1 MSPAT
6 SNWAAPLAA
15 ARWSLMAGAAVL
27 SLLFASCAKKAP
39 PAAITPLNL
48 SKKTAAPS
56 EVRKTEATETSA
68 SANASA
74 DSDTGNDKGE
84 TTNEKGAGA
93 STTATDSSAS
103 KPEEK
108 ESKNQSSTEKEV
120 GSSEQPAPR
129 QNSSESSNSPPI
141 IEGRGEFRPTM
152 PLTDAKGLAA
162 EKLSQAKRA
171 MAVGDLE
178 SAAAAASE
186 AFNAAIGYSA
196 VDTECGR
203 IARAA
208 EDLLGRAAA
217 KQSPAQE
224 VPTVFE

>member
-6 SNWAAPLAA
+6 SNWAAPLTA
-15 ARWSLMAGAAVL
+15 ARRSFMAGAAVVG
-27 SLLFASCAKKAP
+27 LLFSSCSEKAP
-39 PAAITPLNL
+39 PTAITPLNL
-48 SKKTAAPS
+48 SKRITDTPKEPKT
-56 EVRKTEATETSA
+56 KATETDA
-68 SANASA
+68 PANASA
-74 DSDTGNDKGE
+74 NSDIGNDKGE

-93 STTATDSSAS
+93 ATTATDSSTS
-103 KPEEK
+103 KQEVK
-108 ESKNQSSTEKEV
+108 ESKSQPSTAKEV
-120 GSSEQPAPR
+120 GSSEEPAPR
-129 QNSSESSNSPPI
+129 ENSSRASTNPPS

-171 MAVGDLE
+171 MAIGDLE

-196 VDTECGR
+196 VDTDCGR

-217 KQSPAQE
+217 RQSPAQE